1 MTSKRVTLKDVA
13 DQSGVSF
20 QTVSRVING
29 GQDVAPETRERVL
42 AAVEALHYQPSQ
54 VARALSQ
61 QKTFTI
67 VVAVPI
73 DPDYLFAE
81 PHLLQLIHGV
91 DHEASLRDYNVLLS
105 TRRPHDTRPPGYH
118 QLIQR
123 MVVDGAIVDGGLGDA
138 AIIEP
143 GDKNGPIVVTG
154 YTQTSLPS
162 IHPDDEGGAYVM
174 TQHLIALGHR
184 RIGLIGGE
192 SITYPGLQAR
202 RLGYERAFR
211 DARLPV
217 EPTLY
222 TSGDFTP
229 ASGASGAAQLMEAPE
244 PPTALFAL
252 NDCMAL
258 GAIRWLRERGYS
270 IPGDISVAGFDDI
283 ANTDLSDPPL
293 TTVHLPSEE
302 LGRRAA
308 TLLFDLINN
317 YPLRSQEL
325 TLPCRLVIRDSTAAL
340 STTT

>member
-1 MTSKRVTLKDVA
+1 MNKRVTLKDVA

-29 GQDVAPETRERVL
+29 GQDVAPETREKVL
-42 AAVEALHYQPSQ
+42 AGVEALQYQPSQ

-73 DPDYLFAE
+73 DPDFLFAE
-81 PHLLQLIHGV
+81 PHLLQLIHGL
-91 DHEASLRDYNVLLS
+91 DHEASLRDYNILLS
-105 TRRPHDTRPPGYH
+105 TRRPRDQRPPAYH

-123 MVVDGAIVDGGLGDA
+123 MVVDGVIVDGGLGDA

-143 GDKNGPIVVTG
+143 GEKRGPIVVTG

-192 SITYPGLQAR
+192 STWPGLEAR
-202 RLGYERAFR
+202 RRGYEHAFR
-211 DARLPV
+211 DARLAV
-217 EPTLY
+217 DPTLY
-222 TSGDFTP
+222 MPGDFMP
-229 ASGASGAAQLMEAPE
+229 ATGASGAQQLMGSAD

-252 NDCMAL
+252 NDNMAL
-258 GAIRWLRERGYS
+258 GAIRWLREHGYS
-270 IPGDISVAGFDDI
+270 VPGDISVAGFDDI
-283 ANTDLSDPPL
+283 ANSDLSDPPL

-302 LGRRAA
+302 LGRSAA

-317 YPLRSQEL
+317 YPLRSQEV
-325 TLPCRLVIRDSTAAL
+325 TLPCRLVIRDSTAAR
-340 STTT
+340 SEATSK